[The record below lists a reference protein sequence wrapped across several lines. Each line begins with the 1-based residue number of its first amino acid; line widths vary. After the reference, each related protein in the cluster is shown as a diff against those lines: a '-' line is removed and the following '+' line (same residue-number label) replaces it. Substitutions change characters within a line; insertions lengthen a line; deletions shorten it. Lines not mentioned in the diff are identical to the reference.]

1 MSGFEIGS
9 ISKPFKEYDMKII
22 GLKKISV
29 LFLGAALLFTAASLF
44 AGGGSQS
51 SSGGAGQP
59 FVVKVWGGVPAEN
72 GPQAAVD
79 AFNAEFRDRGIQAEY
94 TRFVN
99 DTNGNLQL
107 ETNLLSGDSV
117 DVYMNYSLGTLTKR
131 IESNMALEQDSLI
144 ARDKFDIA
152 GFGKENT
159 DQYLVN
165 GKLYGFPTT
174 NNGAAYCVMINK
186 DMFDAA
192 GIPIPTRW
200 TYSEFREIARRL
212 TKGDGANKTYGAF
225 FNTGQFIDA
234 PLFHGL
240 VTGPDWVY
248 GPGAKSSRYNQE
260 PSVKEA
266 IQFAV
271 NLMNVDGSAPSHVDT
286 VTQKLTQEGMFLSG
300 RAAMTF
306 GAWIVRNVKDTQ
318 NFPHD
323 FVTAFAPY
331 PVSDRYEAK
340 YNSGNVGDIMAINP
354 KSRNIDACWEYIKWY
369 STKGIVHMAAGG
381 RLGLYAGLDQAA
393 LTDAFLAG
401 AEKILDGPSTQ
412 FAYIAPRSN
421 VAYPTIV
428 VKSPELTQIWN
439 EEVEAVYNGQK
450 SIDAAMADCEARA
463 NRILAE

>member
-1 MSGFEIGS
+1 
-9 ISKPFKEYDMKII
+9 MK
-22 GLKKISV
+22 KRNWKIALV
-29 LFLGAALLFTAASLF
+29 FALILGASSVF
-44 AGGGSQS
+44 AGGASQS
-51 SSGGAGQP
+51 RAAQV
-59 FVVKVWGGVPAEN
+59 FTVKVWGGVPAEN

-79 AFNAEFRDRGIQAEY
+79 AFNAEFKDKGIQAEY

-131 IESNMALEQDSLI
+131 VESNMALEQDSLI
-144 ARDKFDIA
+144 ARDKFDIG

-159 DQYLVN
+159 DQWLIN

-192 GIPIPTRW
+192 GIPIPTKW
-200 TYSEFREIARRL
+200 TYSEFREIAKRL
-212 TKGDGANKTYGAF
+212 TKGEGANKIYGAF

-240 VTGPDWVY
+240 SLKPDWQY
-248 GPGAKSSRYNQE
+248 GPNARSSRYNQE
-260 PSVKEA
+260 PAVKEA

-271 NLMNVDGSAPSHVDT
+271 NLMNVDNSAPSHVDT

-323 FVTAFAPY
+323 FVTGFAPY
-331 PVSDRYEAK
+331 PVSDTYPAIS
-340 YNSGNVGDIMAINP
+340 NPGGVGDVMAINP
-354 KSRNIDACWEYIKWY
+354 KSKNIDAVWEYIKWY

-381 RLGLYAGLDQAA
+381 RLGLYRGLDQKA

-401 AEKILDGPSTQ
+401 GEKVLDPVSTQ
-412 FAYIAPRSN
+412 SAYIAPRPN
-421 VAYPTIV
+421 VAYGTV
-428 VKSPELTQIWN
+428 TYKGPELTQIWQ
-439 EEVEAVYNGQK
+439 ETLEAVYNGRM
-450 SIDAAMADCEARA
+450 SIEAALADCESRA